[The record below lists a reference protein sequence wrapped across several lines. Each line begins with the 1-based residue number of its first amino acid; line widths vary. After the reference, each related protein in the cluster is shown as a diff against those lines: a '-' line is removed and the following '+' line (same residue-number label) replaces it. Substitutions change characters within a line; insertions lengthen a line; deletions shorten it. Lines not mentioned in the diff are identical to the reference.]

1 MNCIFLLTLTKQTM
15 MNTTANSSSKTK
27 ILVVEDDPN
36 LSLVLKDY
44 LDILMY
50 ETVFADNGEDALD
63 LFNTQA
69 FDLII
74 LDIML
79 PKKDGFTVAKE
90 IRKTNKEIP
99 FIFLTAK
106 NLKEDRIKGFQI
118 GCDDY
123 ITKPFSTEELSLRI
137 EAILRRSMKKSL
149 FPIIDNVE
157 VYTMSTFSFDY
168 SNMILKSP
176 AGEQYLTRKEADLLK
191 LLCVNKNRLVH
202 REIALKSIWGDS
214 DYFTGRSMDVFITR
228 LRKYLKDDE
237 KICIANVHGTGFKL
251 EVDEDVPEE
260 SKE

>member
-1 MNCIFLLTLTKQTM
+1 

-27 ILVVEDDPN
+27 ILLVEDDPN

-44 LDILMY
+44 LEILMY
-50 ETVFADNGEDALD
+50 EITLTDNGEEALD
-63 LFNTQA
+63 LFHA
-69 FDLII
+69 EHFDLII
-74 LDIML
+74 LDVML
-79 PKKDGFTVAKE
+79 PKKDGFTIAKE
-90 IRKTNKEIP
+90 IRKGDKEIP
-99 FIFLTAK
+99 IIFLTAK
-106 NLKEDRIKGFQI
+106 NLKEDRIKGFQL
-118 GCDDY
+118 GGDDY

-137 EAILRRSMKKSL
+137 EAIIRRSKSKSH
-149 FPIIDNVE
+149 FPLIDNVE
-157 VYTMSTFSFDY
+157 TYFLGSFTFDY
-168 SNMILKSP
+168 TNMVLKSP

-251 EVDEDVPEE
+251 EVQEDEPEAE
-260 SKE
+260 KA

>member
-1 MNCIFLLTLTKQTM
+1 
-15 MNTTANSSSKTK
+15 MNTTANTSSKTR
-27 ILVVEDDPN
+27 ILLVEDDPN

-44 LDILMY
+44 LEILLY
-50 ETVFADNGEDALD
+50 ETVFADNGEDALE
-63 LFNTQA
+63 LFHSEQ

-79 PKKDGFTVAKE
+79 PKKDGFTIAKE
-90 IRKTNKEIP
+90 IRKNNKEIP
-99 FIFLTAK
+99 IIFLTAK
-106 NLKEDRIKGFQI
+106 KLKEDRIKGFQL

-123 ITKPFSTEELSLRI
+123 ITKPFSTEELSLRV
-137 EAILRRSMKKSL
+137 EAIIRRSKSKSH
-149 FPIIDNVE
+149 FPLIDNVE
-157 VYTMSTFSFDY
+157 TYLLSTFTFDY
-168 SNMILKSP
+168 TNMVLKSP

-228 LRKYLKDDE
+228 LRKYLKDDD

-251 EVDEDVPEE
+251 EVNEDEPEAE
-260 SKE
+260 KV